1 MRHFFAY
8 NYSIEGLK
16 IKKNSRAQ
24 SFSQINCTFAKNI
37 KTIKS
42 MITATF
48 NEVRNNFGIFFN
60 RVIDDADTLVVN
72 REGTDSAVLMSM
84 NEYNSLMETLYLLS
98 SPETMKDIRQADA
111 DLRNGKGIEINIDE
125 L

>member
-1 MRHFFAY
+1 M
-8 NYSIEGLK
+8 LK
-16 IKKNSRAQ
+16 KEFNHTSQKKWKSLVVRKLY
-24 SFSQINCTFAKNI
+24 CTFAKNI

-42 MITATF
+42 MSTATF

-98 SPETMKDIRQADA
+98 SPETMNDIRQADA